1 MPLKNVGVHTFLSED
16 EVRTSVRII
25 SGCVSETAKRMAI
38 TAGEYLTAVDGQM
51 KLHGLTCVTKVVNSV
66 GYTTDAIRD
75 MSNDSLI
82 RLLGNG
88 RVQQLA
94 LGLIS

>member
-1 MPLKNVGVHTFLSED
+1 
-16 EVRTSVRII
+16 
-25 SGCVSETAKRMAI
+25 
-38 TAGEYLTAVDGQM
+38 M
-51 KLHGLTCVTKVVNSV
+51 KLHGLTRVTKVVNSV